1 MYHIVFLSAEQS
13 QVFSN
18 RRMFIAY
25 KAGFRVFF
33 CPMTEL
39 IDQIHKR
46 LTFAIISHP
55 DAGKTTITEKL
66 LLFGGAIHIAGAV
79 KSGKTAR
86 TAVSDFMKMEQERGI
101 SISTSVMGFEYK
113 GRKINL
119 LDTPGHAD
127 FSEDTYR
134 GLSAVDSSLIVIDS
148 VKGVEERTRQLCV
161 VCRMRSTPVATFV
174 NKLDREGKDPMELLD
189 EIERELA
196 VEVRPVTWPVGQGR
210 QFRGVY
216 NLVEN
221 KLYLFR
227 PGEDQLPTD
236 IIAISGVE
244 DPKLDE
250 AVGPSLAKKLR
261 EDVAMI
267 VGVYPPFDHD
277 EYIAGKATPVFF
289 GSALN
294 NFGVRELLENM
305 VALAPHPTP
314 KQADER
320 VVAPEEQKFTGF
332 VFKIHANMNPRHR
345 DRIAF
350 LRIVSGKFERNTLY
364 YHVRTGKTFRASN
377 PTAFMSQDR
386 EIIDEAWPGD
396 IIGLHDTGTFK
407 IGDTLTEGEF
417 VNFKGIPSFAPQ
429 IFRLIMNADPLK
441 EKQFH
446 KGLNQL
452 AEEGVVQI
460 FSKLHQPNARVLG
473 VVGQLQ
479 LEVLQSRL
487 VEEYNASCKYEPI
500 DLSIAHW
507 ITSDDPKILKEFV
520 DTNTRRVLVDI
531 RGNFV
536 YVSDSEW
543 SVNRIMQQ
551 NPKIRFYTTSEMV
564 DKRA

>member
-1 MYHIVFLSAEQS
+1 
-13 QVFSN
+13 
-18 RRMFIAY
+18 
-25 KAGFRVFF
+25 
-33 CPMTEL
+33 MTEL
-39 IDQIHKR
+39 TQEIHKR

-134 GLSAVDSSLIVIDS
+134 GLSAVDSALMVVDS

-161 VCRMRSTPVATFV
+161 VCRMRATPIATFV

-196 VEVRPVTWPVGQGR
+196 VQVRPVTWPVGQGKL
-210 QFRGVY
+210 FKGVY
-216 NLVEN
+216 NLLEN

-227 PGEDQLPTD
+227 AGEETLPTD
-236 IIAISGVE
+236 IVAINGVD
-244 DPKLDE
+244 DPELDVR
-250 AVGPSLAKKLR
+250 VGESLARKLR
-261 EDVAMI
+261 DDVAMI
-267 VGVYPPFDHD
+267 TGVYPAFDKD
-277 EYIAGKATPVFF
+277 EYAAGEATPVFF

-294 NFGVRELLENM
+294 NFGVRELLENLVM
-305 VALAPHPTP
+305 LAPCPTP

-320 VVAPEEQKFTGF
+320 VVDPMEQKFTGF
-332 VFKIHANMNPRHR
+332 VFKIHANMNPKHR

-350 LRIVSGKFERNTLY
+350 LRVVSGKFERNTLY
-364 YHVRTGKTFRASN
+364 YHVRADKTFRAAN

-407 IGDTLTEGEF
+407 IGDTLTEGEC
-417 VNFKGIPSFAPQ
+417 VHFKGIPSFSPQ
-429 IFRLIMNADPLK
+429 IFRTIMNADPEK
-441 EKQFH
+441 EKQYH
-446 KGLNQL
+446 KGLDQL

-460 FSKLHQPNARVLG
+460 FSKIHQPNARVLG

-487 VEEYNASCKYEPI
+487 ENEYNASCKYEPI
-500 DLSIAHW
+500 DVSLAHW
-507 ITSDDPKILKEFV
+507 VTCDDKKKLQEFV
-520 DTNTRRVLVDI
+520 DANVRRVLVDI
-531 RGNFV
+531 RGNYVF
-536 YVSDSEW
+536 VSDSEW
-543 SVNRIMQQ
+543 AMNRVKQ
-551 NPKIRFYTTSEMV
+551 NNPDIKFFSTSEMV
-564 DKRA
+564 EKRA

>member
-1 MYHIVFLSAEQS
+1 
-13 QVFSN
+13 
-18 RRMFIAY
+18 
-25 KAGFRVFF
+25 
-33 CPMTEL
+33 MTEL
-39 IDQIHKR
+39 TQEIRKR

-101 SISTSVMGFEYK
+101 SISTSVMGFEYG

-134 GLSAVDSSLIVIDS
+134 GLSAVDSALMVVDS

-161 VCRMRSTPVATFV
+161 VCRMRATPIATFV

-196 VEVRPVTWPVGQGR
+196 VEVRPITWPVGQGKL
-210 QFRGVY
+210 FKGVY
-216 NLVEN
+216 NLVGN
-221 KLYLFR
+221 TLHLFR
-227 PGEDQLPTD
+227 PGEETLPTD
-236 IIAISGVE
+236 VVSIDGVD
-244 DPKLDE
+244 DPALE
-250 AVGPSLAKKLR
+250 SHVGSSLARKLR

-267 VGVYPPFDHD
+267 TGVYPPFSKA
-277 EYIAGKATPVFF
+277 EYEAGKATPVFF

-294 NFGVRELLENM
+294 NFGVRELLDAL
-305 VALAPHPTP
+305 VSLAPYPTP
-314 KQADER
+314 KTADER
-320 VVAPEEQKFTGF
+320 VVNPEEAKFSGF
-332 VFKIHANMNPRHR
+332 VFKIHANMNPKHR

-350 LRIVSGKFERNTLY
+350 LRIVSGKFERNTMY
-364 YHVRTGKTFRASN
+364 YHVRADKSFRAAN

-407 IGDTLTEGEF
+407 IGDTLTEGEC
-417 VNFKGIPSFAPQ
+417 VHFKGIPSFAPQ
-429 IFRLIMNADPLK
+429 IFRSIMNADPDK
-441 EKQFH
+441 EKQYH
-446 KGLNQL
+446 KGLDQL

-460 FSKLHQPNARVLG
+460 FSKIHQPNARVLG

-487 VEEYNASCKYEPI
+487 ENEYGASCKYEPI
-500 DLSIAHW
+500 DVSIAHW
-507 ITSDDPKILKEFV
+507 VTSDDPKKLEEFV
-520 DTNTRRVLVDI
+520 DANTRRVLVDI

-536 YVSDSEW
+536 FVSDSEW
-543 SVNRIMQQ
+543 SVNRVKQ
-551 NPKIRFYTTSEMV
+551 NNPAIKFFQTSEMLE
-564 DKRA
+564 KRA

>member
-1 MYHIVFLSAEQS
+1 MDESP
-13 QVFSN
+13 
-18 RRMFIAY
+18 
-25 KAGFRVFF
+25 VFF
-33 CPMTEL
+33 YGSLVDRRVSTEYPGHMTEL
-39 IDQIHKR
+39 TTQIRSR

-79 KSGKTAR
+79 KSGKGAKA
-86 TAVSDFMKMEQERGI
+86 AVSDFMKMEKERGI
-101 SISTSVMGFEYK
+101 SISTSVMGFEYG

-134 GLSAVDSSLIVIDS
+134 GLSAVDSALMVIDS

-161 VCRMRSTPVATFV
+161 VCRMRSTPIATFV
-174 NKLDREGKDPMELLD
+174 NKLDREGKDPVELLD

-196 VEVRPVTWPVGQGR
+196 VEVRPVSWPVGQGKL
-210 QFRGVY
+210 FRGVY
-216 NLVEN
+216 NLVDG

-227 PGEDQLPTD
+227 AGQDQLPVD
-236 IIAISGVE
+236 VVEIDGVD
-244 DPKLDE
+244 DPRLDE
-250 AVGPSLAKKLR
+250 AVGASLARRLR
-261 EDVAMI
+261 EDVEMLS
-267 VGVYPPFDHD
+267 GVYPPFDRAD
-277 EYIAGKATPVFF
+277 YLAGKATPVFF

-294 NFGVRELLENM
+294 NFGVRELLD
-305 VALAPHPTP
+305 ALVSIAPYPTP
-314 KQADER
+314 KDAEER
-320 VVAPEEQKFTGF
+320 QVAPEEAKFTGF
-332 VFKIHANMNPRHR
+332 VFKIHANMNPKHR

-350 LRIVSGKFERNTLY
+350 LRVVSGRFERNTLY
-364 YHVRTGKTFRASN
+364 YHVRSDRSFRAAN

-396 IIGLHDTGTFK
+396 IIGLHDTGAFK
-407 IGDTLTEGEF
+407 IGDTLTEGES

-429 IFRLIMNADPLK
+429 IFRTIVNADPQK
-441 EKQFH
+441 EKQYH

-460 FSKLHQPNARVLG
+460 FSKLHQPNARVIG

-487 VEEYNASCKYEPI
+487 ENEYGAACRYEPI

-507 ITSDDPKILKEFV
+507 ITADDRKALKDFV
-520 DTNTRRVLVDI
+520 DANTRRVLVDI

-536 YVSDSEW
+536 FVSDSEW
-543 SVNRIMQQ
+543 SLDRTRQ
-551 NPKIRFYTTSEMV
+551 NNPAIRFYSTSEMI
-564 DKRA
+564 DRRA

>member
-1 MYHIVFLSAEQS
+1 
-13 QVFSN
+13 
-18 RRMFIAY
+18 
-25 KAGFRVFF
+25 
-33 CPMTEL
+33 MTEL
-39 IDQIHKR
+39 TEQIRKR

-113 GRKINL
+113 NRKINL

-134 GLSAVDSSLIVIDS
+134 GLSAVDSALMVIDS

-161 VCRMRSTPVATFV
+161 VCRMRATPIATFV

-189 EIERELA
+189 EVERELA
-196 VEVRPVTWPVGQGR
+196 VEVRPITWPVGQGKL
-210 QFRGVY
+210 FKGVY
-216 NLVEN
+216 NLVERR
-221 KLYLFR
+221 LYLFR
-227 PGEDQLPTD
+227 PGEETLPVD
-236 IIAISGVE
+236 VVE
-244 DPKLDE
+244 IDDVNDPELDVR
-250 AVGPSLAKKLR
+250 VGESLARKLR
-261 EDVAMI
+261 EDIEMI
-267 VGVYPPFDHD
+267 TGVYPPFDKA
-277 EYIAGKATPVFF
+277 EYFAGKATPVFF

-294 NFGVRELLENM
+294 NFGVRELLDNL
-305 VALAPHPTP
+305 VTLAPEPTP

-320 VVAPEEQKFTGF
+320 LVVPEEAKFSGF
-332 VFKIHANMNPRHR
+332 VFKIHANMNPKHR

-350 LRIVSGKFERNTLY
+350 LRVVSGKFQRNTLY
-364 YHVRTGKTFRASN
+364 YHVRADKTFRAAN

-407 IGDTLTEGEF
+407 IGDTLTEGEC
-417 VNFKGIPSFAPQ
+417 VHFKGIPSFAPQ
-429 IFRLIMNADPLK
+429 IFRSIMNADPER
-441 EKQFH
+441 EKQYH
-446 KGLNQL
+446 KGLDQL

-460 FSKLHQPNARVLG
+460 FSKIHQPNARVLG

-487 VEEYNASCKYEPI
+487 ETEYNAACKYEPI

-507 ITSDDPKILKEFV
+507 LACDDKKKLEAFV
-520 DTNTRRVLVDI
+520 DANVRRILVDI
-531 RGNFV
+531 RGNYV
-536 YVSDSEW
+536 LVSDSEW
-543 SVNRIMQQ
+543 GFNRIQTN
-551 NPKIRFYTTSEMV
+551 NPDIRFYETSEMV
-564 DKRA
+564 ESRA

>member
-1 MYHIVFLSAEQS
+1 MDESRAFFYGPSVD
-13 QVFSN
+13 
-18 RRMFIAY
+18 RRVSTEY
-25 KAGFRVFF
+25 PDR
-33 CPMTEL
+33 MTEL
-39 IDQIHKR
+39 TSQIHSR

-79 KSGKTAR
+79 KSGKGAKA
-86 TAVSDFMKMEQERGI
+86 AVSDFMKMEKERGI
-101 SISTSVMGFEYK
+101 SISTSVMGFEYG

-134 GLSAVDSSLIVIDS
+134 GLSAVDSALMVIDS

-161 VCRMRSTPVATFV
+161 VCRMRSTPIATFV
-174 NKLDREGKDPMELLD
+174 NKLDREGKDPVELLD

-196 VEVRPVTWPVGQGR
+196 VEVRPVSWPVGQGKL
-210 QFRGVY
+210 FRGVY
-216 NLVEN
+216 NLVDG

-227 PGEDQLPTD
+227 AGQDQLPVD
-236 IIAISGVE
+236 VVEIDGVN
-244 DPKLDE
+244 DPRLDE
-250 AVGPSLAKKLR
+250 AVGASLARRLR
-261 EDVAMI
+261 EDVEMLS
-267 VGVYPPFDHD
+267 GVYPPFDRAD
-277 EYIAGKATPVFF
+277 YLAGKATPVFF

-294 NFGVRELLENM
+294 NFGVRELLD
-305 VALAPHPTP
+305 ALVSIAPYPTP
-314 KQADER
+314 KEAEER
-320 VVAPEEQKFTGF
+320 QVAPEEAKFTGF
-332 VFKIHANMNPRHR
+332 VFKIHANMNPKHR

-350 LRIVSGKFERNTLY
+350 LRVVSGRFERNTLY
-364 YHVRTGKTFRASN
+364 YHVRSDRSFRAAN

-396 IIGLHDTGTFK
+396 IIGLHDTGAFK
-407 IGDTLTEGEF
+407 IGDTLTEGES

-429 IFRLIMNADPLK
+429 IFRTIVNADPQK
-441 EKQFH
+441 EKQYH

-460 FSKLHQPNARVLG
+460 FSKLHQPNARVIG

-487 VEEYNASCKYEPI
+487 ENEYGAACRYEPI

-507 ITSDDPKILKEFV
+507 ITADDKKALRDFV
-520 DTNTRRVLVDI
+520 DANSRRVLVDI

-536 YVSDSEW
+536 FVSDSEW
-543 SVNRIMQQ
+543 SLDRTRQ
-551 NPKIRFYTTSEMV
+551 NNPAIRFYSTSEMI
-564 DKRA
+564 DRRA

>member
-1 MYHIVFLSAEQS
+1 
-13 QVFSN
+13 
-18 RRMFIAY
+18 
-25 KAGFRVFF
+25 
-33 CPMTEL
+33 MTEL
-39 IDQIHKR
+39 TQEIHKR

-86 TAVSDFMKMEQERGI
+86 TAVSDFMKMEKERGI

-113 GRKINL
+113 GRKVNL

-134 GLSAVDSSLIVIDS
+134 GLSAVDSALMVVDS

-161 VCRMRSTPVATFV
+161 ICRMRATPIATFI

-196 VEVRPVTWPVGQGR
+196 VQVRPITWPVGQGR
-210 QFRGVY
+210 LFKGVY
-216 NLVEN
+216 NLLEN

-227 PGEDQLPTD
+227 AGEDQLPTD
-236 IIAISGVE
+236 IVAINGVD
-244 DPKLDE
+244 DPTLDE
-250 AVGPSLAKKLR
+250 KVGISLARKLR

-267 VGVYPPFDHD
+267 NGVYPPFAKE
-277 EYIAGKATPVFF
+277 EYEAGAATPVFF

-294 NFGVRELLENM
+294 NFGVRELLDNM
-305 VALAPHPTP
+305 IALAPYPTP
-314 KQADER
+314 KAADER
-320 VVAPEEQKFTGF
+320 LVAPEEAKFTGF
-332 VFKIHANMNPRHR
+332 VFKIHANMNPKHR

-364 YHVRTGKTFRASN
+364 FHVRAGKSFRAAN

-407 IGDTLTEGEF
+407 IGDTLTEGEC

-460 FSKLHQPNARVLG
+460 FSKIHQPNARVLG

-487 VEEYNASCKYEPI
+487 EDEYNASCKYEPI
-500 DLSIAHW
+500 DMTIAHW
-507 ITSDDPKILKEFV
+507 ITSDNKKTLQDFV
-520 DTNTRRVLVDI
+520 DANTRYILVDI
-531 RGNFV
+531 RGNNV
-536 YVSDSEW
+536 IVSDSEW
-543 SVNRIMQQ
+543 SLNRIKQ
-551 NPKIRFYTTSEMV
+551 NNPGIKFYSTSEMME
-564 DKRA
+564 KRA